1 MADANASYFDGES
14 AARRGVALRFEA
26 DGIGIT
32 GPDTD
37 AFWRYADIRFAAP
50 DATGLPVT
58 FRSADD
64 EQAGARLLI
73 DDQATVELLEV
84 HCHDLADRRGARR
97 RRARTAAWS
106 VAGVL
111 AVALLALGTIHY
123 LPRVIAPLIPAT
135 WEKALGDRVVEDIAA
150 LFGRLKTGSGKAC
163 DAAPGRLVL
172 DRLTARLTAGV
183 KLPYRLNVLVLDI
196 GVVNALATPGGNIV
210 VFRELLT
217 EAKSPEEVAGVIA
230 HEMGHVVA
238 RHPAQA
244 VARDLG
250 VSLIFNM
257 LLGGFGG
264 GVAGN
269 IGETMLTSA
278 YSRDAEREADAI
290 GAKLLRD
297 AGIPT
302 AGFVAFFERLAKQAG
317 SLEQAFSFISSH
329 PPSAER
335 AATARAKASQP
346 SVASALTDSEWT
358 ALRAICGG

>member
-1 MADANASYFDGES
+1 MADPTASYFDGES
-14 AARRGVALRFEA
+14 AARRTVALRFET
-26 DGIGIT
+26 GGVRIT
-32 GPDTD
+32 GPDSAT
-37 AFWRYADIRFAAP
+37 FWRYDDIRYVTP
-50 DATGLPVT
+50 DATGLPVG

-73 DDQATVELLEV
+73 DDRASAELLAAY
-84 HCHDLADRRGARR
+84 CSDLADRAGGRR
-97 RRARTAAWS
+97 RRFRTTTLIS
-106 VAGVL
+106 GGL
-111 AVALLALGTIHY
+111 IAVALLAVATIHY
-123 LPRVIAPLIPAT
+123 LPRVIAPLIPVA

-150 LFGRLKTGSGKAC
+150 LFGRLKSGSGKIC

-172 DRLTARLTAGV
+172 DQLTARLMAQTET
-183 KLPYRLNVLVLDI
+183 PYRLNVLVMDI
-196 GVVNALATPGGNIV
+196 AMVNALATPGGNIV
-210 VFRELLT
+210 VFAGLLK
-217 EAKSPEEVAGVIA
+217 EARSPEEVAGVIA

-264 GVAGN
+264 GAAGT
-269 IGETMLTSA
+269 IGQTMLTSA

-290 GAKLLRD
+290 GGKLLGD
-297 AGIPT
+297 AGIST
-302 AGFVAFFERLAKQAG
+302 AGFIAFFERLAKQAG

-335 AATARAKASQP
+335 AAASRATIKPSTAP
-346 SVASALTDSEWT
+346 ALTDKEWR
-358 ALRAICGG
+358 ALQAICGD